1 MPTTPAARPTA
12 LVTIPAMANPRRVP
26 VSRDLASPGIDRARP
41 TIAVISPRTA
51 MNGIQAMATATMPQT
66 IPATARPLPRDWSD
80 VAGGRGSTK
89 RRPPD
94 ATSAV
99 HSWSLW

>member
-1 MPTTPAARPTA
+1 MV
-12 LVTIPAMANPRRVP
+12 LVTIPAMAKPRRLP

-51 MNGIQAMATATMPQT
+51 TNGTQAMTTATIPQT
-66 IPATARPLPRDWSD
+66 IPATARPLPPDGA
-80 VAGGRGSTK
+80 VVGAGGRGSTK

-99 HSWSLW
+99 HSSSLW